1 MRPKSVEEV
10 EDLVRLAVKHRVPL
24 VPRGSGTGL
33 SGGAVPVPGCVVVD
47 LSAMNHVPEVRPE
60 DQQALVEPGVI
71 YDELNAQLAPTVPLG
86 PY

>member
-10 EDLVRLAVKHRVPL
+10 EDLVRLAVEHRVPL
-24 VPRGSGTGL
+24 VPKGSGTGL
-33 SGGAVPVPGCVVVD
+33 SGGAMPVPGCVVVD
-47 LSAMNHVPEVRPE
+47 LSATNHVPGVRPE